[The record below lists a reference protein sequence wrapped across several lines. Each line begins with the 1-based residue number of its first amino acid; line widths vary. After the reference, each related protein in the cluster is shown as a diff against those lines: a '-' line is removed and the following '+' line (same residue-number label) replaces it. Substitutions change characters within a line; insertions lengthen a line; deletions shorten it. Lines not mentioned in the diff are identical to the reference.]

1 MQEHT
6 ITVDIYAD
14 SGEPRYRV
22 YVDTDLLIERD
33 FIWPSHEI
41 FVRENIIVNL
51 EEGAHRLNVELV
63 GTQGEIKPRN
73 VTVDGVPSLFDFT
86 VVE

>member
-1 MQEHT
+1 MNEHT

-22 YVDTDLLIERD
+22 YIDNNLLTERD
-33 FIWPSHEI
+33 FTWASHEI

-51 EEGAHRLNVELV
+51 GEGLHTLYVEQV
-63 GTQGEIKPRN
+63 GTNGTIKPQN
-73 VTVDGVPSLFDFT
+73 VTVDGKPSLFDFT
-86 VVE
+86 IEE

>member
-14 SGEPRYRV
+14 SGKPRYRV
-22 YVDTDLLIERD
+22 YVDNDLLVERD

-41 FVRENIIVNL
+41 FLRENIIVNL
-51 EEGAHRLNVELV
+51 AEGLHRLNVELV
-63 GTQGEIKPRN
+63 GTHGKIKPQN
-73 VTVDGVPSLFDFT
+73 VTVDGKPSLFNF
-86 VVE
+86 VIEE